1 MSGTPGFP
9 PKILVLFV
17 RAPFAAQNSERKFQ
31 KESKEIA
38 FLVLLKTKLEKNY
51 YSLFG
56 VGPISEMYARNTLNP
71 TKEIWDL

>member
-17 RAPFAAQNSERKFQ
+17 RALFAAQNSETTFQ
-31 KESKEIA
+31 KESKEIT
-38 FLVLLKTKLEKNY
+38 FLVLLRTKLEKNY

-56 VGPISEMYARNTLNP
+56 VYPKCTP
-71 TKEIWDL
+71 EIR